1 MEGATVEDRLAGT
14 IAPVLSISL
23 DPGESIVAEVGE
35 FSWMTDSIQM
45 SAGPVSA
52 DQIPAGQVPL
62 DQSRGSADEPAGA
75 RDRGGAAP
83 LMLSTFTAK
92 GTTGTIS
99 FAGKLPGSILGV
111 DVSARTEYL
120 VHQHGFVAGTPD
132 IQIWPGFR
140 QSFAAGI
147 YAAEGFGLQR
157 VAGEGRAWIEFAGEV
172 VTLELAAGESL
183 RAHPGHIG
191 MFDASVAFQLMRV
204 PGIPNRSFGPDAH
217 QFAVLSG
224 PGPVWLQSMLSP
236 APAASARDMYSPLV
250 TVKDRT

>member
-1 MEGATVEDRLAGT
+1 VEDRLAGT

-45 SAGPVSA
+45 SGSELAGLP
-52 DQIPAGQVPL
+52 D
-62 DQSRGSADEPAGA
+62 
-75 RDRGGAAP
+75 RDGVAALP
-83 LMLSTFTAK
+83 LSTFTAK
-92 GTTGTIS
+92 GSTGTIA

-111 DVSARTEYL
+111 DVSASTEYL
-120 VHQHGFVAGTPD
+120 VHQHGFLAGTPG
-132 IQIWPGFR
+132 IQVWPGFR

-147 YAAEGFGLQR
+147 YASSGFGLQR
-157 VAGEGRAWIEFAGEV
+157 LTGEGRAWIEFAGEV
-172 VTLELAAGESL
+172 VTVELTAGESL
-183 RAHPGHIG
+183 RAHPGHVG
-191 MFDASVAFQLMRV
+191 MFAASVAFQLMRV

-236 APAASARDMYSPLV
+236 APPTSTRDLQSPLM